1 MGRYLITG
9 RPGTGKSE
17 VTRAL
22 ADRGYNAYD
31 LEDLPGIVRLE
42 VKATGEPTNWP
53 EGYVDW
59 EYYAWNLQGPA
70 LEKFLGAQGTKDVFV
85 SVSATNQSQF
95 YHLFDTVFA
104 LVVSD
109 PEEHRRRLK
118 NRNVHEYGQTDE
130 NIERNIA
137 ASTEKTAK
145 YIADG
150 ALPIDNM
157 RPLDDVV
164 SEILALAA
172 ENIKS

>member
-17 VTRAL
+17 VTKAL
-22 ADRGYNAYD
+22 AERGYNAHD
-31 LEDLPGIVRLE
+31 LEEVPGIVRLE
-42 VKATGEPTNWP
+42 VKATGEPTDWP

-59 EYYAWNLQGPA
+59 DYYAWNIHGGN
-70 LEKFLGAQGTKDVFV
+70 LEKFLGAQGAKDVFV

-95 YHLFDTVFA
+95 YHLFDKVFA

-109 PEEHRRRLK
+109 PQEHRRRLK
-118 NRNVHEYGQTDE
+118 SRNVHEFGQTDE

-137 ASTEKTAK
+137 ASAQKTAK

-150 ALPIDNM
+150 AIAVDNA
-157 RPLDDVV
+157 RPVDIVV
-164 SEILALAA
+164 NDIVAQIES
-172 ENIKS
+172 